1 MLQVAEVNS
10 IISSCNNFEMSNN
23 RIKDRLRTILRQR
36 GAGGIIG
43 LQNTFR
49 EFDIDGNG
57 QLSWEEFVL

>member
-1 MLQVAEVNS
+1 MS
-10 IISSCNNFEMSNN
+10 SNN

-43 LQNTFR
+43 LQNIFR
-49 EFDIDGNG
+49 EFDINGDG